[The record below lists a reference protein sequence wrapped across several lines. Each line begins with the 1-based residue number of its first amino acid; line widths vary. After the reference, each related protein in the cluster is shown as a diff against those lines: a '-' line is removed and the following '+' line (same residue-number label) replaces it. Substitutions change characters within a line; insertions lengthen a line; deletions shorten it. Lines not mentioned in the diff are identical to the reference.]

1 MSALRPY
8 RYSRVGKRV
17 DANLSFS
24 AGVPLAPARVLES
37 SYHWRRLPP
46 FIGLPRRTGLGGSSE
61 IQSSFGQNKWAQRR
75 EAENEYEVGET
86 MSDETYL
93 LQRIM
98 GLETEL
104 SYFAESSRQQQ
115 FRHNTE
121 ISRLQNDNRKLQ
133 ARLGVLQAEN
143 NTLRQNENRQL
154 QARLGVL
161 QAENNTLRVQLEA
174 ALSVISYLEQRLKF
188 HLQSLLEQEATAG
201 TTDRLSNAA

>member
-1 MSALRPY
+1 VLPEARIRRRIPATH
-8 RYSRVGKRV
+8 GKK
-17 DANLSFS
+17 
-24 AGVPLAPARVLES
+24 
-37 SYHWRRLPP
+37 
-46 FIGLPRRTGLGGSSE
+46 GGSST
-61 IQSSFGQNKWAQRR
+61 SKAKVRSAKWTQRR
-75 EAENEYEVGET
+75 EAENEYEVGDT

-115 FRHNTE
+115 IRHNTE

-143 NTLRQNENRQL
+143 NTLLQNENRKL

-161 QAENNTLRVQLEA
+161 QAENNTLRVQQRGMMLLQL
-174 ALSVISYLEQRLKF
+174 ALLMGIP
-188 HLQSLLEQEATAG
+188 
-201 TTDRLSNAA
+201 

>member
-1 MSALRPY
+1 LLIRS
-8 RYSRVGKRV
+8 
-17 DANLSFS
+17 
-24 AGVPLAPARVLES
+24 
-37 SYHWRRLPP
+37 
-46 FIGLPRRTGLGGSSE
+46 GLGAGPLE
-61 IQSSFGQNKWAQRR
+61 GKFVQLNKERR

-104 SYFAESSRQQQ
+104 SYLAESSRQQQ

-143 NTLRQNENRQL
+143 AL
-154 QARLGVL
+154 QARLDIL
-161 QAENNTLRVQLEA
+161 QAENNTLRVQLQA
-174 ALSVISYLEQRLKF
+174 ALLGISYLEQRLK
-188 HLQSLLEQEATAG
+188 SLLGQESV
-201 TTDRLSNAA
+201 TDAAA